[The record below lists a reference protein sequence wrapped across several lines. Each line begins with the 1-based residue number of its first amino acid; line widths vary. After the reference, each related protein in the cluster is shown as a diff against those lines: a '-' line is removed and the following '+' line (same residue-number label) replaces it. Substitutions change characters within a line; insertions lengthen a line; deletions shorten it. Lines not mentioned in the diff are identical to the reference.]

1 MVYDALGKD
10 TTWNEKRSVMEEF
23 QTMEIKRHC
32 KAAFDRL
39 PEEKQERILGAAA
52 KEFAAMGF
60 TAANINIMAKRAG
73 ISIGSMYNYFSSKED
88 LFLTVNDQGY
98 EVIAEVVNTVAAQEG
113 DIFHKIETLIR
124 AVQKYARLHTELN
137 QIYLDITSQGLSHLS
152 SKLSNQLETITAGL
166 YHRLIKEAQD
176 QGIVSSAI
184 DPFMGAFCI
193 DNLIVMLQYA
203 YASDYFAQRL
213 KIFAGKDALDN
224 DEKMVQGIMLFIR
237 KALAP

>member
-1 MVYDALGKD
+1 MVYDAGRNHN
-10 TTWNEKRSVMEEF
+10 TRSEKRSEMETFE
-23 QTMEIKRHC
+23 TMEIKRHC
-32 KAAFDRL
+32 KPAFDKI
-39 PEEKQERILGAAA
+39 PKEKQDRILGAAA
-52 KEFAAMGF
+52 REFAAMGF
-60 TAANINIMAKRAG
+60 TAANINVIAQKAG

-98 EVIAEVVNTVAAQEG
+98 EVIAEVVNTVAAEEG

-124 AVQKYARLHTELN
+124 AVQKYARLHIELN

-152 SKLSNQLETITAGL
+152 RKLSNQLEAITAGL
-166 YHRLIKEAQD
+166 YHRLIREAQD

-184 DPFMGAFCI
+184 DPFVGAFCI

-203 YASDYFAQRL
+203 YASDYFAERM
-213 KIFAGKDALDN
+213 KIFAGEDALEN
-224 DEKMVQGIMLFIR
+224 DEKMVRGIMLFIR

>member
-1 MVYDALGKD
+1 M
-10 TTWNEKRSVMEEF
+10 ERKRY
-23 QTMEIKRHC
+23 C
-32 KAAFDRL
+32 KPAFDKI
-39 PEEKQERILGAAA
+39 PKEKQERILGAAA

-60 TAANINIMAKRAG
+60 TAANINVIAKKAG
-73 ISIGSMYNYFSSKED
+73 ISIGSMYNYFSAKED

-152 SKLSNQLETITAGL
+152 CKLSNKLEAITAGL

-176 QGIVSSAI
+176 QGIVSSSI
-184 DPFMGAFCI
+184 DPFVGAFCI

-213 KIFAGKDALDN
+213 KIFAGEDALDN
-224 DEKMVQGIMLFIR
+224 DEKMVRGIMLFIR

>member
-1 MVYDALGKD
+1 MVYDALGNDNTGGK
-10 TTWNEKRSVMEEF
+10 KRRVMEEF
-23 QTMEIKRHC
+23 QNMEIKRHC
-32 KAAFDRL
+32 KPAFDKI
-39 PEEKQERILGAAA
+39 PKEKQERILGAAA

-60 TAANINIMAKRAG
+60 TAANINVMAKRAG

-176 QGIVSSAI
+176 QGIVSKSI

-193 DNLIVMLQYA
+193 DNLVVMLQYA

-213 KIFAGKDALDN
+213 KIFAGEDALDN

>member
-1 MVYDALGKD
+1 
-10 TTWNEKRSVMEEF
+10 MER
-23 QTMEIKRHC
+23 KRHC
-32 KAAFDRL
+32 KPAFDKI
-39 PEEKQERILGAAA
+39 PKEKQERILGAAA

-60 TAANINIMAKRAG
+60 TAANINVIAKKAG
-73 ISIGSMYNYFSSKED
+73 ISIGSMYNYFSAKED

-176 QGIVSSAI
+176 QGIVSSSI
-184 DPFMGAFCI
+184 DPCVGAFCI

-213 KIFAGKDALDN
+213 KIFVGEDALDN
-224 DEKMVQGIMLFIR
+224 DEKMVRGIMLFIR